1 MKRTLT
7 AAALLASSAGA
18 MALSG
23 TANAATTPEL
33 PVNLPNTDNSL
44 ANTTYHGAA
53 TLASARKVVGDVVPA
68 EEVTDP
74 APALAPAANGGRAGG
89 SANVL
94 PGMPAGTPQHELPKP
109 PVPDPVQALTGSSLS
124 DTLKS
129 DAPAR
134 NTPAGRSSATDGL
147 TQPVSGP
154 LGALAGDPVGDL
166 AGGRSGGKGPV
177 GGLTGDN
184 NLQGGPFG
192 TLGGV
197 LNGVHPLSGMKP
209 QSPQGG
215 NAGNPLQ
222 GLTGGGNSPGNAL
235 EPLVGDNNLAPKS
248 GSLNGLPIGDLGS
261 EGLLGGGH

>member
-44 ANTTYHGAA
+44 ADTTYHGAA

-74 APALAPAANGGRAGG
+74 APAPASAANGGRAGG

-94 PGMPAGTPQHELPKP
+94 PGIPGGTPQHELPKP
-109 PVPDPVQALTGSSLS
+109 PVGDPVQALTGSSLS

-134 NTPAGRSSATDGL
+134 TDAPAGRSATDGL
-147 TQPVSGP
+147 TRPVSDP
-154 LGALAGDPVGDL
+154 LGALPGDPVGDL
-166 AGGRSGGKGPV
+166 AGGRSGQSPV

-209 QSPQGG
+209 QGPQGG

-222 GLTGGGNSPGNAL
+222 GLTGGRSTPGNAL
-235 EPLVGDNNLAPKS
+235 EPLIGDNNVAPRT

-261 EGLLGGGH
+261 KGLLGGGH